1 MTNPAFILVVDTDP
15 GLRRL
20 LDLILTRGGY
30 HVEAVE
36 SPMEALGLVGE
47 RRPDLMILDIGPAE
61 QHGATFVR
69 LARRF
74 GWQGPVIVLSADS
87 GWRLAMR
94 EIEADADIRKPFS
107 PEELLASVEGLLA
120 EKERSVQGN
129 GLPAGARF
137 VSSAQSWPRLVGDPY
152 KY

>member
-1 MTNPAFILVVDTDP
+1 MTSPAFILVVDTDP

-30 HVEAVE
+30 FVEAVE

-47 RRPDLMILDIGPAE
+47 RSPDLMILDIGPAE

-74 GWQGPVIVLSADS
+74 GWHGPVIVLSADS

-120 EKERSVQGN
+120 KEPSVPGKRS
-129 GLPAGARF
+129 PANARF
-137 VSSAQSWPRLVGDPY
+137 VSAAQSWPRLVTDPY
-152 KY
+152 TY

>member
-30 HVEAVE
+30 LVEAVE
-36 SPMEALGLVGE
+36 SPMEALGLVAE
-47 RRPDLMILDIGPAE
+47 RCPDLMILDIGPSE

-74 GWQGPVIVLSADS
+74 GWQGPVIVLAADS
-87 GWRLAMR
+87 GWRLGMR

-107 PEELLASVEGLLA
+107 PDDLLVSVEGLLA
-120 EKERSVQGN
+120 DREPSVRRTS
-129 GLPAGARF
+129 LPDRF
-137 VSSAQSWPRLVGDPY
+137 FSSAQSLPRLIADPY
-152 KY
+152 TP